1 MMSSRFFSCQ
11 NDGFLLI
18 LFIFANIYII
28 NHLKPDST
36 MKTTR
41 RSTTLQA
48 IMRTAFLFMV
58 LLSFPATIMAY
69 EETLDNG
76 VDKFK
81 YSMSGN
87 VTDNGSRIWD
97 REGPGSSIVRE
108 NIQLS
113 YSGNQI
119 NIEASKLDG
128 KSQNYKI
135 EVTVGFW
142 KRKGG
147 MGVGVGS
154 NYKDV
159 ATNDRFSKSYSIPD
173 DANHAKVTINYIG
186 KGSSFGIQAE
196 YTLSKSTTATRDDKK
211 DPFPKIEQRPY
222 RTKYGDCH
230 MKDSKIRFNDFY
242 GEVKIRCNFDED
254 DSFEF
259 VDIGTVIYEDD
270 RIKTEED
277 SGAILGLEDMSTYVI
292 KPESILIIHTEED
305 KTSRLELI
313 VGAIV
318 GNWKKMLQGKSIKCE
333 MSQCVAGIS
342 GTIVAFEETGK
353 ESRVWLLAGSVGVKS
368 KKTGKVTKLKPG
380 QRSVTGTN
388 GVVQVKSFNIEEGAR
403 KFGISMDDIKNHYSN
418 SNGNAPTAHTGN
430 TKADNGDNT
439 IYDVTPTMPEF
450 PGGAQAMGDYIA
462 KNLKYPADAKQQGKD
477 GFVMIQFVVE
487 KDGSRSDVKVM
498 RNGKLPS
505 MDKEALRVV
514 NSMPKFSPG
523 RNEKNQPVRVKFVV
537 PVRFKLN

>member
-1 MMSSRFFSCQ
+1 
-11 NDGFLLI
+11 
-18 LFIFANIYII
+18 
-28 NHLKPDST
+28 
-36 MKTTR
+36 
-41 RSTTLQA
+41 
-48 IMRTAFLFMV
+48 
-58 LLSFPATIMAY
+58 
-69 EETLDNG
+69 
-76 VDKFK
+76 
-81 YSMSGN
+81 
-87 VTDNGSRIWD
+87 
-97 REGPGSSIVRE
+97 
-108 NIQLS
+108 
-113 YSGNQI
+113 
-119 NIEASKLDG
+119 
-128 KSQNYKI
+128 
-135 EVTVGFW
+135 
-142 KRKGG
+142 
-147 MGVGVGS
+147 
-154 NYKDV
+154 
-159 ATNDRFSKSYSIPD
+159 
-173 DANHAKVTINYIG
+173 
-186 KGSSFGIQAE
+186 
-196 YTLSKSTTATRDDKK
+196 
-211 DPFPKIEQRPY
+211 
-222 RTKYGDCH
+222 
-230 MKDSKIRFNDFY
+230 
-242 GEVKIRCNFDED
+242 
-254 DSFEF
+254 
-259 VDIGTVIYEDD
+259 
-270 RIKTEED
+270 
-277 SGAILGLEDMSTYVI
+277 MSTYWI

-318 GNWKKMLQGKSIKCE
+318 GNWKKMLRGESVKCE

-353 ESRVWLLAGSVGVKS
+353 ESRVWLLAGSVDVKS

-388 GVVQVKSFNIEEGAR
+388 GVVQVKSFNIEEGAK

-418 SNGNAPTAHTGN
+418 SNGNAPTAAQTGN

-450 PGGAQAMGDYIA
+450 PGGAQAMSNYIA

>member
-1 MMSSRFFSCQ
+1 
-11 NDGFLLI
+11 
-18 LFIFANIYII
+18 
-28 NHLKPDST
+28 

-48 IMRTAFLFMV
+48 IMRTALLFTV
-58 LLSFPATIMAY
+58 LLSFPATIMAF
-69 EETLDNG
+69 EETLVNDA
-76 VDKFK
+76 DKFK
-81 YSMSGN
+81 YSLSGEVVN
-87 VTDNGSRIWD
+87 
-97 REGPGSSIVRE
+97 EGELWSSGIKR
-108 NIQLS
+108 S
-113 YSGNQI
+113 YMVFNQNI
-119 NIEASKLDG
+119 NIPIHIKAEKISG
-128 KSQNYKI
+128 KSKKFRINVDTYFSTNGKKNKGPSFSVDTGKFEERIDIPKGSTKVEVYINYLGYFVKYI
-135 EVTVGFW
+135 DNKEYEVCSEFNVEAEYEVTGTIVEETAPQPWSTEVVG
-142 KRKGG
+142 K
-147 MGVGVGS
+147 
-154 NYKDV
+154 
-159 ATNDRFSKSYSIPD
+159 
-173 DANHAKVTINYIG
+173 
-186 KGSSFGIQAE
+186 
-196 YTLSKSTTATRDDKK
+196 
-211 DPFPKIEQRPY
+211 
-222 RTKYGDCH
+222 CH
-230 MKDSKIRFNDFY
+230 QTDSKIRFNDLY
-242 GEVKIRCNFDED
+242 GEVSKRCNFDD
-254 DSFEF
+254 DDAYEYAEI
-259 VDIGTVIYEDD
+259 DNVIYEDD
-270 RIKTEED
+270 RIRTKEE
-277 SGAILGLEDMSTYVI
+277 SGAILGLEDMSTYEM

-353 ESRVWLLAGSVGVKS
+353 ESRVWLLAGSVEVKS
-368 KKTGKVTKLKPG
+368 KKTGKVTTLKPG

-388 GVVQVKSFNIEEGAR
+388 GVVQVKSFNIEEGAK

-418 SNGNAPTAHTGN
+418 SNAPTAVAQTGNAPAAAQT
-430 TKADNGDNT
+430 DNT
-439 IYDVTPTMPEF
+439 IYDVVPTMPEF

-523 RNEKNQPVRVKFVV
+523 RNEKNQPVRVKFTV
-537 PVRFKLN
+537 PVQFKLK

>member
-1 MMSSRFFSCQ
+1 
-11 NDGFLLI
+11 
-18 LFIFANIYII
+18 
-28 NHLKPDST
+28 

-48 IMRTAFLFMV
+48 IMRTALLFTV

-69 EETLDNG
+69 EETLSSFG
-76 VDKFK
+76 DKFK
-81 YSMSGN
+81 YYLSG
-87 VTDNGSRIWD
+87 DLQD
-97 REGPGSSIVRE
+97 EGKLPPPFHRRSDMVFNQNINKPIVIKAE
-108 NIQLS
+108 QV
-113 YSGNQI
+113 SGKNK
-119 NIEASKLDG
+119 E
-128 KSQNYKI
+128 YKI
-135 EVTVGFW
+135 EVKTQFSS
-142 KRKGG
+142 KG
-147 MGVGVGS
+147 
-154 NYKDV
+154 NYKDGPNFIV
-159 ATNDRFSKSYSIPD
+159 NSGPLSESIDIPKGTEVVLVDIDYLAVTVKGNFKEYTEYHVQALYNVTGTIVEETAPQMSYS
-173 DANHAKVTINYIG
+173 TEEG
-186 KGSSFGIQAE
+186 K
-196 YTLSKSTTATRDDKK
+196 
-211 DPFPKIEQRPY
+211 
-222 RTKYGDCH
+222 CH
-230 MKDSKIRFNDFY
+230 QTDSKIRFNDLY
-242 GEVKIRCNFDED
+242 GEVSKRCNFDD
-254 DSFEF
+254 DDAYEYAEI
-259 VDIGTVIYEDD
+259 DNVIYEDD
-270 RIKTEED
+270 RIRTKEE
-277 SGAILGLEDMSTYVI
+277 SGAILGLENMSTYEM
-292 KPESILIIHTEED
+292 KPESILIIHAEENN
-305 KTSRLELI
+305 TSKLEM
-313 VGAIV
+313 VFGSIV
-318 GNWKKMLQGKSIKCE
+318 GNIKKMWEGKSIELE
-333 MSQCVAGIS
+333 MSHCVSGIK

-353 ESRVWLLAGSVGVKS
+353 ESRVWLLAGAVDVKS

-388 GVVQVKSFNIEEGAR
+388 GVVQVKSFNIEEGAK

-418 SNGNAPTAHTGN
+418 SNGNAPTATQTGN

-462 KNLKYPADAKQQGKD
+462 KNLKYPVDAKQQGKD

>member
-1 MMSSRFFSCQ
+1 
-11 NDGFLLI
+11 
-18 LFIFANIYII
+18 
-28 NHLKPDST
+28 
-36 MKTTR
+36 MKTTF

-48 IMRTAFLFMV
+48 IMRTALLFTV

-81 YSMSGN
+81 YFLSGEVVN
-87 VTDNGSRIWD
+87 
-97 REGPGSSIVRE
+97 EGELWSSGIKRSDMVF
-108 NIQLS
+108 
-113 YSGNQI
+113 NQNI
-119 NIEASKLDG
+119 NIPIHIKAEKISG
-128 KSQNYKI
+128 KSKKFSINVQTYFFTNGKEKKGPSFSKYIDNKEYEVCSEFNVEAEY
-135 EVTVGFW
+135 EVTGTIVEETAPQPW
-142 KRKGG
+142 STEEVKG
-147 MGVGVGS
+147 
-154 NYKDV
+154 KC
-159 ATNDRFSKSYSIPD
+159 R
-173 DANHAKVTINYIG
+173 
-186 KGSSFGIQAE
+186 QE
-196 YTLSKSTTATRDDKK
+196 
-211 DPFPKIEQRPY
+211 
-222 RTKYGDCH
+222 
-230 MKDSKIRFNDFY
+230 DSKIRFNDFY
-242 GEVKIRCNFDED
+242 GEVKIRCNFEED
-254 DSFEF
+254 DSYEF
-259 VDIGTVIYEDD
+259 VDTETVIYEDD

-277 SGAILGLEDMSTYVI
+277 SEAILGLWDMSTYWI

-318 GNWKKMLQGKSIKCE
+318 GNWKKMLRGESVKCE

-353 ESRVWLLAGSVGVKS
+353 ESRVWLLAGSVDVKS

-388 GVVQVKSFNIEEGAR
+388 GVVQVKSFNIEEGAK

-418 SNGNAPTAHTGN
+418 SNGNAPTAAQTGN

>member
-1 MMSSRFFSCQ
+1 M
-11 NDGFLLI
+11 LI

-48 IMRTAFLFMV
+48 IMRTALLFTV

-69 EETLDNG
+69 EETLSSLG
-76 VDKFK
+76 DKFK
-81 YSMSGN
+81 YYLSGDPI
-87 VTDNGSRIWD
+87 V
-97 REGPGSSIVRE
+97 EGKLPPPFHRRSDMVFNQNINKPIVIKAE
-108 NIQLS
+108 QV
-113 YSGNQI
+113 SGKNK
-119 NIEASKLDG
+119 E
-128 KSQNYKI
+128 YKI
-135 EVTVGFW
+135 EVKTLFSS
-142 KRKGG
+142 KG
-147 MGVGVGS
+147 
-154 NYKDV
+154 NYKDGPNFIV
-159 ATNDRFSKSYSIPD
+159 NSGPLSESIDIPKGTEVVLVD
-173 DANHAKVTINYIG
+173 IDYLAVTV
-186 KGSSFGIQAE
+186 KGNFKE
-196 YTLSKSTTATRDDKK
+196 YTEYHVQAQYNVTGIIVEETAPQPWSTEEE
-211 DPFPKIEQRPY
+211 PH
-222 RTKYGDCH
+222 CH
-230 MKDSKIRFNDFY
+230 QTDSHIRFNDYY
-242 GEVKIRCNFDED
+242 GEVKIRCDFEED
-254 DSFEF
+254 DSYEF
-259 VDIGTVIYEDD
+259 VDLNTVIYEYD
-270 RIKTEED
+270 RIKTEDD

-318 GNWKKMLQGKSIKCE
+318 GNWKKMLQGKSIECE

-353 ESRVWLLAGSVGVKS
+353 ESRVWLLAGAVDVKS

-388 GVVQVKSFNIEEGAR
+388 GVVQVKSFNIEEGAK

-418 SNGNAPTAHTGN
+418 GNAPTAAQTGN
-430 TKADNGDNT
+430 ATVGNGDNT

-462 KNLKYPADAKQQGKD
+462 KNLKYPVDAKQQGKD

>member
-1 MMSSRFFSCQ
+1 
-11 NDGFLLI
+11 
-18 LFIFANIYII
+18 
-28 NHLKPDST
+28 

-48 IMRTAFLFMV
+48 IMRTALLFTV

-69 EETLDNG
+69 EETLVNG
-76 VDKFK
+76 ADKFK
-81 YSMSGN
+81 YFLSGEVVNEGELWSSGIKRSNMVFNQNINIPIHIKAEKISGKSKNFSIN
-87 VTDNGSRIWD
+87 VQTYFFTNGKEKKGPSFSVDTGKFEERID
-97 REGPGSSIVRE
+97 IPKGTTTVRVYI
-108 NIQLS
+108 NYLGHTVK
-113 YSGNQI
+113 YLGNQEYKEYSEF
-119 NIEASKLDG
+119 NVEAK
-128 KSQNYKI
+128 Y
-135 EVTVGFW
+135 EVTG
-142 KRKGG
+142 
-147 MGVGVGS
+147 
-154 NYKDV
+154 
-159 ATNDRFSKSYSIPD
+159 
-173 DANHAKVTINYIG
+173 TIVEETAP
-186 KGSSFGIQAE
+186 QPW
-196 YTLSKSTTATRDDKK
+196 STEEE
-211 DPFPKIEQRPY
+211 PH
-222 RTKYGDCH
+222 CH
-230 MKDSKIRFNDFY
+230 QTDSHIRFNDYY
-242 GEVKIRCNFDED
+242 GEVKIRCDFEED
-254 DSFEF
+254 DSYEF
-259 VDIGTVIYEDD
+259 VDLNTVIYEYD
-270 RIKTEED
+270 RIKTEDD

-318 GNWKKMLQGKSIKCE
+318 GNWKKMLQGKSIDCE

-353 ESRVWLLAGSVGVKS
+353 ESRVWLLAGSVDVKS

-388 GVVQVKSFNIEEGAR
+388 GVVQVKSFNIEEGAK

-418 SNGNAPTAHTGN
+418 SNGNAPTAAQTGN
-430 TKADNGDNT
+430 ATVGNGDNT

>member
-48 IMRTAFLFMV
+48 IMRTALLFTV

-69 EETLDNG
+69 EETLSIGGN
-76 VDKFK
+76 KFK
-81 YSMSGN
+81 YSLSG
-87 VTDNGSRIWD
+87 DLQS
-97 REGPGSSIVRE
+97 EGKLSGACTRRSDMVFKQ
-108 NIQLS
+108 NINNPILIKAELVK
-113 YSGNQI
+113 GN
-119 NIEASKLDG
+119 NKE
-128 KSQNYKI
+128 YKI
-135 EVTVGFW
+135 EVKTQFLS
-142 KRKGG
+142 KG
-147 MGVGVGS
+147 
-154 NYKDV
+154 NYKDGP
-159 ATNDRFSKSYSIPD
+159 SYIVNSGKLVESIDIPKGTEVVLVD
-173 DANHAKVTINYIG
+173 IDYLSVTV
-186 KGSSFGIQAE
+186 KGNFREFTEFHVQALYNVTGTIVE
-196 YTLSKSTTATRDDKK
+196 ETAPQPWSTEERHCNQT
-211 DPFPKIEQRPY
+211 
-222 RTKYGDCH
+222 
-230 MKDSKIRFNDFY
+230 DSHIRFNDFW
-242 GEVKIRCNFDED
+242 GEVKKRCNFLED
-254 DSFEF
+254 DSYEF
-259 VDIGTVIYEDD
+259 VDIETVIYEDD
-270 RIKTEED
+270 RIKTEEE
-277 SGAILGLEDMSTYVI
+277 SGAILGLEDMSTYEM

-353 ESRVWLLAGSVGVKS
+353 ESRVWLLAGSVEVKS

-418 SNGNAPTAHTGN
+418 SNAPTAAQTSN

-537 PVRFKLN
+537 PVSFKLN

>member
-1 MMSSRFFSCQ
+1 M
-11 NDGFLLI
+11 
-18 LFIFANIYII
+18 FIFANIHII

-36 MKTTR
+36 MKTTF

-48 IMRTAFLFMV
+48 IMRTALLFTV

-211 DPFPKIEQRPY
+211 DPFPIIEQRPY

-305 KTSRLELI
+305 KRSKLEIILGNLI
-313 VGAIV
+313 TNVIKQA
-318 GNWKKMLQGKSIKCE
+318 QGRTLEVE
-333 MSQCVAGIS
+333 MSQCVASID

-388 GVVQVKSFNIEEGAR
+388 GVVQVKSFNIEEGAK

-418 SNGNAPTAHTGN
+418 SNGNAPTAAQTGN

>member
-1 MMSSRFFSCQ
+1 
-11 NDGFLLI
+11 
-18 LFIFANIYII
+18 
-28 NHLKPDST
+28 
-36 MKTTR
+36 MKTTF

-48 IMRTAFLFMV
+48 IMRTALLFTV
-58 LLSFPATIMAY
+58 LLSFPATIMAF
-69 EETLDNG
+69 EETLSSLG
-76 VDKFK
+76 DKFK
-81 YSMSGN
+81 YYLSGDPI
-87 VTDNGSRIWD
+87 V
-97 REGPGSSIVRE
+97 EGKLPPPFHRRSDMVFNQNINKPIVIKAE
-108 NIQLS
+108 QV
-113 YSGNQI
+113 SGKNK
-119 NIEASKLDG
+119 E
-128 KSQNYKI
+128 YKI
-135 EVTVGFW
+135 EVKTQFSS
-142 KRKGG
+142 KG
-147 MGVGVGS
+147 
-154 NYKDV
+154 NYKDGPNFIV
-159 ATNDRFSKSYSIPD
+159 NSGP
-173 DANHAKVTINYIG
+173 
-186 KGSSFGIQAE
+186 
-196 YTLSKSTTATRDDKK
+196 LSKSIDI
-211 DPFPKIEQRPY
+211 PKGTEVVLVDIDYLAVTVKGNFKEYTEYHVQAQYNVTGIIVEEIAP
-222 RTKYGDCH
+222 TPWETEEEPHCH
-230 MKDSKIRFNDFY
+230 QTDSHIRFNDYY
-242 GEVKIRCNFDED
+242 GEVKIRCDFEED
-254 DSFEF
+254 DSYEF
-259 VDIGTVIYEDD
+259 VDLNTVIYEYD
-270 RIKTEED
+270 RIKTEDD

-353 ESRVWLLAGSVGVKS
+353 ESRVWLLAGAVDVKS

-388 GVVQVKSFNIEEGAR
+388 GVVQVKSFNIEEGAK

-418 SNGNAPTAHTGN
+418 SNGNAPTAAQTGN

>member
-1 MMSSRFFSCQ
+1 M
-11 NDGFLLI
+11 
-18 LFIFANIYII
+18 FIFANIYII

-36 MKTTR
+36 MKTTF

-48 IMRTAFLFMV
+48 IMRTALLFMV
-58 LLSFPATIMAY
+58 LLSFPATIMAF
-69 EETLDNG
+69 EETLVNDA
-76 VDKFK
+76 DKFK
-81 YSMSGN
+81 YFLSGEVVNEGELWSSGIKRSDMVFNQNINIPIHIKAEKISGKSKKFSINVQTYFFTNGKEKKGPSFSVDTGKFEERIDIPKGTTRVRVYINYLGHFVKYIDNKEYEVCSEFNVEAEYN
-87 VTDNGSRIWD
+87 VTGI
-97 REGPGSSIVRE
+97 IVE
-108 NIQLS
+108 ETAPQP
-113 YSGNQI
+113 
-119 NIEASKLDG
+119 
-128 KSQNYKI
+128 
-135 EVTVGFW
+135 W
-142 KRKGG
+142 
-147 MGVGVGS
+147 
-154 NYKDV
+154 
-159 ATNDRFSKSYSIPD
+159 
-173 DANHAKVTINYIG
+173 
-186 KGSSFGIQAE
+186 
-196 YTLSKSTTATRDDKK
+196 STEEE
-211 DPFPKIEQRPY
+211 PH
-222 RTKYGDCH
+222 CH
-230 MKDSKIRFNDFY
+230 QTDSHIRFNDYY
-242 GEVKIRCNFDED
+242 GEVKIRCDFED
-254 DSFEF
+254 DDSYEF
-259 VDIGTVIYEDD
+259 VDLNTVIYEYD
-270 RIKTEED
+270 RIKTEDD

-292 KPESILIIHTEED
+292 KPESILIIHAEENN
-305 KTSRLELI
+305 TSKLEM
-313 VGAIV
+313 VFGSIV
-318 GNWKKMLQGKSIKCE
+318 GNIKKMWEGKSIELE
-333 MSQCVAGIS
+333 MSHCVSGIK

-353 ESRVWLLAGSVGVKS
+353 ESRVWLLAGAVDVKS

-388 GVVQVKSFNIEEGAR
+388 GVVQVKSFNIEEGAK

-418 SNGNAPTAHTGN
+418 SNGNAPTAAQTGN
-430 TKADNGDNT
+430 ATVGNGDNT

>member
-1 MMSSRFFSCQ
+1 ML
-11 NDGFLLI
+11 N
-18 LFIFANIYII
+18 LFIFANIHII

-36 MKTTR
+36 MKTTF

-48 IMRTAFLFMV
+48 IMRTALLFMV
-58 LLSFPATIMAY
+58 LLSFPATIMAF
-69 EETLDNG
+69 EETLVNDA
-76 VDKFK
+76 DKFK
-81 YSMSGN
+81 YFLSGEVVN
-87 VTDNGSRIWD
+87 
-97 REGPGSSIVRE
+97 EGELWSSGIKRSDMVF
-108 NIQLS
+108 
-113 YSGNQI
+113 NQNI
-119 NIEASKLDG
+119 NIPIHIKAEKISG
-128 KSQNYKI
+128 KSKKFSINVQTYFFTNGKEKKGPSFSVDTGKFEERIDIPKGTTRVRVYINYLGHFVKYI
-135 EVTVGFW
+135 DNKEYEVCSEFNVEAEYEVTGTIVEETAPQPW
-142 KRKGG
+142 STEEVKG
-147 MGVGVGS
+147 
-154 NYKDV
+154 KC
-159 ATNDRFSKSYSIPD
+159 R
-173 DANHAKVTINYIG
+173 
-186 KGSSFGIQAE
+186 QE
-196 YTLSKSTTATRDDKK
+196 
-211 DPFPKIEQRPY
+211 
-222 RTKYGDCH
+222 
-230 MKDSKIRFNDFY
+230 DSKIRFNDFY
-242 GEVKIRCNFDED
+242 GEVKIRCNFEED
-254 DSFEF
+254 DSYEF
-259 VDIGTVIYEDD
+259 VDTETVIYEDD

-277 SGAILGLEDMSTYVI
+277 SEAILGLWDMSTYWI

-318 GNWKKMLQGKSIKCE
+318 GNWKKMLRGESVKCE

-353 ESRVWLLAGSVGVKS
+353 ESRVWLLAGSVDVKS

-388 GVVQVKSFNIEEGAR
+388 GVVQVKSFNIEEGAK

-418 SNGNAPTAHTGN
+418 GNGNAPTAAQTSN

>member
-1 MMSSRFFSCQ
+1 
-11 NDGFLLI
+11 
-18 LFIFANIYII
+18 
-28 NHLKPDST
+28 
-36 MKTTR
+36 MKTTF

-48 IMRTAFLFMV
+48 IMRTALLFMV

-81 YSMSGN
+81 YSLSGN
-87 VTDNGSRIWD
+87 LKDEGTLSPSGISRFIMVFNQNINIPIHIKAEQVSGKHKKYSIKVKIEFSSNGKEKKGPSFSVNSEKLDERIDIPKGTTAVWVYINYLAYTVKYIDNQEYHEYSEFNITAQYEVTGT
-97 REGPGSSIVRE
+97 IVE
-108 NIQLS
+108 ETAPQMS
-113 YSGNQI
+113 YST
-119 NIEASKLDG
+119 EEG
-128 KSQNYKI
+128 K
-135 EVTVGFW
+135 
-142 KRKGG
+142 
-147 MGVGVGS
+147 
-154 NYKDV
+154 
-159 ATNDRFSKSYSIPD
+159 
-173 DANHAKVTINYIG
+173 
-186 KGSSFGIQAE
+186 
-196 YTLSKSTTATRDDKK
+196 
-211 DPFPKIEQRPY
+211 
-222 RTKYGDCH
+222 CH
-230 MKDSKIRFNDFY
+230 QTDSKIRFNDLY
-242 GEVKIRCNFDED
+242 GEVSKRCNFDD
-254 DSFEF
+254 DDAYEYAEI
-259 VDIGTVIYEDD
+259 DNVIYEDD
-270 RIKTEED
+270 RIRTKEE
-277 SGAILGLEDMSTYVI
+277 SGAILGLENMSTYEM
-292 KPESILIIHTEED
+292 KPESILIIHAEENN
-305 KTSRLELI
+305 TSKLEM
-313 VGAIV
+313 VFGSIV
-318 GNWKKMLQGKSIKCE
+318 GNIKKMWEGKSIELE
-333 MSQCVAGIS
+333 MSHCVSGIK

-353 ESRVWLLAGSVGVKS
+353 ESRVWLLAGAVDVKS

-388 GVVQVKSFNIEEGAR
+388 GVVQVKSFNIEEGAK

-418 SNGNAPTAHTGN
+418 SNGNAPTAAQTGN

>member
-1 MMSSRFFSCQ
+1 
-11 NDGFLLI
+11 
-18 LFIFANIYII
+18 
-28 NHLKPDST
+28 
-36 MKTTR
+36 MKTTF

-48 IMRTAFLFMV
+48 IMRTALLFTV
-58 LLSFPATIMAY
+58 LLSFPATIMAF
-69 EETLDNG
+69 EETLVNDA
-76 VDKFK
+76 DKFK
-81 YSMSGN
+81 YSLSGEVVN
-87 VTDNGSRIWD
+87 
-97 REGPGSSIVRE
+97 EGELWSSGIKRSNMVF
-108 NIQLS
+108 
-113 YSGNQI
+113 NQNI
-119 NIEASKLDG
+119 NIPIHIKAEKISG
-128 KSQNYKI
+128 KSKKFSINVQTYFFTNGKEKKGPSFSVDTGKFEERIDIPKGTTRVSVYINYLGHFVKYI
-135 EVTVGFW
+135 DNKEYEVCSEFNVEAEYEVT
-142 KRKGG
+142 
-147 MGVGVGS
+147 
-154 NYKDV
+154 
-159 ATNDRFSKSYSIPD
+159 
-173 DANHAKVTINYIG
+173 
-186 KGSSFGIQAE
+186 GIIVEETAPQPW
-196 YTLSKSTTATRDDKK
+196 STEERHCNQT
-211 DPFPKIEQRPY
+211 
-222 RTKYGDCH
+222 
-230 MKDSKIRFNDFY
+230 DSHIRFNDFW
-242 GEVKIRCNFDED
+242 GEVKKRCNFLED
-254 DSFEF
+254 DSYEF
-259 VDIGTVIYEDD
+259 VDIETVIYEDD
-270 RIKTEED
+270 RIKTEEE
-277 SGAILGLEDMSTYVI
+277 SGAILGLEDMSTYEM

-353 ESRVWLLAGSVGVKS
+353 ESRVWLLAGAVDVKS

-388 GVVQVKSFNIEEGAR
+388 GVVQVKSFNIEEGTR
-403 KFGISMDDIKNHYSN
+403 KFGISMDDIRNHYSN
-418 SNGNAPTAHTGN
+418 SNAPTAVAQTGNAPAAAQT
-430 TKADNGDNT
+430 DNT
-439 IYDVTPTMPEF
+439 IYDVVPTMPEF

-462 KNLKYPADAKQQGKD
+462 KNLKYPTDAKQQGKD